1 MSATAAGLAISSHS
15 RWLPLLRVTGSLPGA
30 QVSLLSFCSRVP
42 FSSGVPLQLAADS
55 PLLWVSASAAAAA
68 AAFFAAAAAAPPL
81 GTALTAEYLLVAV
94 AFVAAVAA
102 VFDVA
107 AVLPAAVL

>member
-68 AAFFAAAAAAPPL
+68 AFFAAAAAAPPL

>member
-30 QVSLLSFCSRVP
+30 QVSLSFCSRVP